1 MADLQ
6 FIHAPKA
13 AAALLQPLRR
23 LVLEHLRET
32 ASAAGLARRLDIPRQ
47 RLNYH
52 LRELEKQGLVECV
65 EERRRGNCTE
75 RMLRATARAFLI
87 TPEALGALDQPEDAD
102 PDKFSAAYLAATA
115 ARTLHE
121 IAELSARASVE
132 GRRLATLT
140 IETEIRFAST
150 ASRAAFADDLAE
162 AIARLAAKYHDDTAP
177 AARRFRLL
185 TMVHPSARRDS
196 TQTPPALRTRS
207 GKESS

>member
-13 AAALLQPLRR
+13 AAALLRPMRR
-23 LVLEHLRET
+23 LVLEHLKEPE
-32 ASAAGLARRLDIPRQ
+32 SAAGLARRLDIPRQ

-75 RMLRATARAFLI
+75 RMLKATARAFLI
-87 TPEALGALDQPEDAD
+87 TPQALGALGQEGGDGDR
-102 PDKFSAAYLAATA
+102 FSAAYLASTA
-115 ARTLHE
+115 ARTLRE
-121 IAELSARASVE
+121 IADLSARASAE

-150 ASRAAFADDLAE
+150 ASRAAFADDLAD
-162 AIARLAAKYHDDTAP
+162 AVARLAAKYHDDGAP
-177 AARRFRLL
+177 AGRRFRLVTL
-185 TMVHPSARRDS
+185 AHPSNRRE
-196 TQTPPALRTRS
+196 TRDQ
-207 GKESS
+207 KESS